1 MITAVAVLTLLGL
14 ALGLMLGYADK
25 VFAVEENPI
34 VKEVESM
41 LPGTHCGQ
49 CGFAGCGGAAEA
61 MVRGDASVTCC
72 PPGGR
77 ALAQA
82 LAERLGISADLSG
95 MASEP
100 MIAVIEESL
109 CTGCCRCYRVC
120 PTDAI
125 LGSTKQIHAVFADAC
140 TGCEKCADACPENC
154 ISMRPEQQTLDTWHW
169 PKPAAA

>member
-1 MITAVAVLTLLGL
+1 MVIAVAVLTLLGL
-14 ALGLMLGYADK
+14 TLGLLLGFADK
-25 VFAVEENPI
+25 VFAVDENPL
-34 VKEVESM
+34 VKEVESL

-49 CGFAGCGGAAEA
+49 CGFPGCAGAAQA
-61 MVRGDASVTCC
+61 MVDGKASVTCC

-77 ALAQA
+77 TLAQA
-82 LAERLGISADLSG
+82 LAEKLGVEADLSD

-100 MIAVIEESL
+100 MIASIEPSL

-125 LGSTKQIHAVFADAC
+125 LGANKQIHAVFADAC
-140 TGCEKCADACPENC
+140 TGCGKCVAACPEEC
-154 ISMRPEQQTLDTWHW
+154 LHLHPEQQTLDNWHW